1 MYKEEIIK
9 PFSFEIEFKNEKY
22 LFEYKLLLQT
32 FPNCRVDL
40 ECEKNGKVYHWVEW
54 ETIYKKEYLLTLSKI
69 DKKDGKTARAITSWF
84 SSSYIKDFNEAFHME
99 NVSKKV
105 LERAEFKEE
114 DILELYPLVYGKLK
128 EQIECPANLKR

>member
-1 MYKEEIIK
+1 MNTGVRPVIHFAAYII
-9 PFSFEIEFKNEKY
+9 
-22 LFEYKLLLQT
+22 
-32 FPNCRVDL
+32 
-40 ECEKNGKVYHWVEW
+40 
-54 ETIYKKEYLLTLSKI
+54 
-69 DKKDGKTARAITSWF
+69 AITSWF